1 MVHLTVCDD
10 DMPGCRATVSRNYQG
25 QTMTNRTLGLLELKK
40 ARRSGNKLLSAVFLF
55 SVFVNILML
64 TGPLFM
70 LQVYDRVLGSR
81 SEETLVALFA
91 LVVVLYGLLGVLDY
105 ARGRILA
112 RYGARFQTELDDR
125 VFDAVLKQAL
135 MPSKRAAPSSGQRDL
150 ETVQTL
156 FTSPVMIALFDAPWT
171 PLFMGAIFIFHP
183 WLGILALIGG
193 ALLVVIALLNNWLTR
208 RKTLEAQSTA
218 SLAASLGEQARR
230 SAEVVRSQGM
240 SAAISERWHGL
251 RDEALDQTIK
261 ASDWTGSFTALTKS
275 FRLLLQSAILALGA
289 YLVLQGEVTGGA
301 MIASSILLGR
311 ALAPIEQSIG
321 QWALVQRSIAAWGS
335 LRTLLETTPVDP
347 ETLDLPCPKA
357 DLSLKGVSVFAPGAT
372 KLTLSNIN
380 VSVSPGQ
387 VLGVIGKSGAGKST
401 LAKAMLGLVPVAAGE
416 VRLGGATIDQYDPD
430 ALARFVGYLPQN
442 VSLFSGTVA
451 ENIARMSTE
460 PDDAKVVEA
469 AKRANAHEMILALPD
484 GYKTIVQGDESQ
496 LSGGQRQRIALA
508 RALYGDP
515 VLLVLD
521 EPNSALDNDGSM
533 ALNRAVREF
542 KASDRAVIIMTH
554 RPTAISEC
562 DRLLVIEGGRIIAD
576 GPRDEVLKTMLT
588 NVRSIRQTIAKAET
602 S

>member
-1 MVHLTVCDD
+1 
-10 DMPGCRATVSRNYQG
+10 
-25 QTMTNRTLGLLELKK
+25 MTNKTIGLAELKK
-40 ARRSGNKLLSAVFLF
+40 ARRGGNKLLSAVFLF

-91 LVVVLYGLLGVLDY
+91 LVVVLYGLLGILDF
-105 ARGRILA
+105 ARSRILA

-135 MPSKRAAPSSGQRDL
+135 IPSKRGSPSSGQRDL
-150 ETVQTL
+150 ETVQSL

-171 PLFMGAIFIFHP
+171 PLFIFAIFIFHP
-183 WLGILALIGG
+183 WLGILALVGG
-193 ALLVVIALLNNWLTR
+193 GLLIAIALLNNWLTR

-218 SLAASLGEQARR
+218 LQAASLAEQARR
-230 SAEVVRSQGM
+230 SAESVRSQGM
-240 SAAISERWHGL
+240 NAAISERWHGM
-251 RDEALDQTIK
+251 RDAALEQSMK
-261 ASDWTGSFTALTKS
+261 ASDWTGSFAALTKS
-275 FRLLLQSAILALGA
+275 FRLLLQSAVLALGA
-289 YLVLQGEVTGGA
+289 YLVLKGEVTAGA

-321 QWALVQRSIAAWGS
+321 QWALVQRAIGAWRS
-335 LRTLLETTPVDP
+335 LRQLLETTPGDP
-347 ETLDLPCPKA
+347 DTIDLPCPAA
-357 DLSLKGVSVFAPGAT
+357 DLSVKGVSVFAPGAK

-380 VSVSPGQ
+380 FSLSPGQ
-387 VLGVIGKSGAGKST
+387 VLGVIGKSGSGKST
-401 LAKAMLGLVPVAAGE
+401 MAKTLMGLIPVAAGE

-469 AKRANAHEMILALPD
+469 AKRANAHEMILSLPE
-484 GYKTIVQGDESQ
+484 GYNTVVQGDDSQ
-496 LSGGQRQRIALA
+496 MSGGQRQRIALA

-515 VLLVLD
+515 VLLILD
-521 EPNSALDNDGSM
+521 EPNSALDNDGSL

-562 DRLLVIEGGRIIAD
+562 DRLLVIEAGRIIAD
-576 GPRDEVLKTMLT
+576 GPRDEVMKTMVT
-588 NVRSIRQTIAKAET
+588 NVRSIKQTIAKAET

>member
-1 MVHLTVCDD
+1 
-10 DMPGCRATVSRNYQG
+10 
-25 QTMTNRTLGLLELKK
+25 MTNKTIGLAELKK
-40 ARRSGNKLLSAVFLF
+40 ARRGGNKLLSAVFLF

-91 LVVVLYGLLGVLDY
+91 LVVVLYGLLGILDF
-105 ARGRILA
+105 ARSRILA

-135 MPSKRAAPSSGQRDL
+135 IPLKRGSPSSGQRDL
-150 ETVQTL
+150 ETVQSL
-156 FTSPVMIALFDAPWT
+156 FTSPVMIPLFDAPWT
-171 PLFMGAIFIFHP
+171 PLFIFAIFIFHP
-183 WLGILALIGG
+183 WLGILALVGG
-193 ALLVVIALLNNWLTR
+193 GLLILIALLNNWLTR
-208 RKTLEAQSTA
+208 RKALEAQATALQAA
-218 SLAASLGEQARR
+218 SLAEQARR
-230 SAEVVRSQGM
+230 SAESVRSQGM
-240 SAAISERWHGL
+240 NAAISERWHGM
-251 RDEALDQTIK
+251 RDAALEQSMK
-261 ASDWTGSFTALTKS
+261 ASDWTGSFAALTKS
-275 FRLLLQSAILALGA
+275 FRLLLQSAVLALGA
-289 YLVLQGEVTGGA
+289 YLVLKGEVTAGA

-321 QWALVQRSIAAWGS
+321 QWALVQRAIGAWRS
-335 LRTLLETTPVDP
+335 LRQLLETTPVDP
-347 ETLDLPCPKA
+347 DTIDLPCPAA
-357 DLSLKGVSVFAPGAT
+357 DLSVKGVSVFAPGAK

-380 VSVSPGQ
+380 FSLSPGQ
-387 VLGVIGKSGAGKST
+387 VLGVIGKSGSGKST
-401 LAKAMLGLVPVAAGE
+401 MAKTLMGLIPVAAGE

-430 ALARFVGYLPQN
+430 ALAGFVGYLPQN

-469 AKRANAHEMILALPD
+469 AKRANAHEMILSLPE
-484 GYKTIVQGDESQ
+484 GYNTVVQGDDSQ
-496 LSGGQRQRIALA
+496 MSGGQRQRIALA

-515 VLLVLD
+515 VLLILD
-521 EPNSALDNDGSM
+521 EPNSALDNDGSL

-562 DRLLVIEGGRIIAD
+562 DRLLVIEAGRIIAD
-576 GPRDEVLKTMLT
+576 GPRDEVMKTMVT
-588 NVRSIRQTIAKAET
+588 NVRSIKQTIAKAET